1 MVVRWWLQAS
11 FRTDL
16 WECEKSKFLPMNA
29 IMFFIQQ
36 PNIEK
41 KMEEA
46 PDSAYEIGV
55 VIGSY
60 LPFVVLVIIAY
71 LIYNYNKKRRGES

>member
-1 MVVRWWLQAS
+1 MRVIS
-11 FRTDL
+11 F
-16 WECEKSKFLPMNA
+16 
-29 IMFFIQQ
+29 IVQQ
-36 PNIEK
+36 VDIEK

-60 LPFVVLVIIAY
+60 LPLVVLAGIAY
-71 LIYNYNKKRRGES
+71 AIYYYSKKKRGEE

>member
-1 MVVRWWLQAS
+1 MMKPIL
-11 FRTDL
+11 
-16 WECEKSKFLPMNA
+16 FLL
-29 IMFFIQQ
+29 QQ
-36 PNIEK
+36 PNIDK

-46 PDSAYEIGV
+46 PNSAYEIGV

-71 LIYNYNKKRRGES
+71 LIYHYNKKRRGSE

>member
-1 MVVRWWLQAS
+1 ML
-11 FRTDL
+11 
-16 WECEKSKFLPMNA
+16 
-29 IMFFIQQ
+29 FIQQ

-71 LIYNYNKKRRGES
+71 LIYNYNKKRRGSE

>member
-1 MVVRWWLQAS
+1 MMKAL
-11 FRTDL
+11 L
-16 WECEKSKFLPMNA
+16 FLL
-29 IMFFIQQ
+29 QQ

-46 PDSAYEIGV
+46 PNSAYEIGV

-71 LIYNYNKKRRGES
+71 LIYYYNKKKRGSD

>member
-1 MVVRWWLQAS
+1 MLKPI
-11 FRTDL
+11 L
-16 WECEKSKFLPMNA
+16 FL
-29 IMFFIQQ
+29 IQQ
-36 PNIEK
+36 PNIDK

-71 LIYNYNKKRRGES
+71 LIYHYNKKRRGSE

>member
-1 MVVRWWLQAS
+1 M
-11 FRTDL
+11 
-16 WECEKSKFLPMNA
+16 KFLSVLLL
-29 IMFFIQQ
+29 QQ
-36 PNIEK
+36 TDIEK

-60 LPFVVLVIIAY
+60 LPFVLLVIIAY
-71 LIYNYNKKRRGES
+71 VIYHYNKKRRGSE

>member
-1 MVVRWWLQAS
+1 MRAIL
-11 FRTDL
+11 L
-16 WECEKSKFLPMNA
+16 FL
-29 IMFFIQQ
+29 QQ

-46 PDSAYEIGV
+46 PNSAYEIGV

-71 LIYNYNKKRRGES
+71 VIYYYNKKRRGSE

>member
-1 MVVRWWLQAS
+1 MKVL
-11 FRTDL
+11 L
-16 WECEKSKFLPMNA
+16 FLV
-29 IMFFIQQ
+29 QQ
-36 PNIEK
+36 SNIEK

-60 LPFVVLVIIAY
+60 LPFVVLAAIAY
-71 LIYNYNKKRRGES
+71 AIFYYTKKNKGSE

>member
-1 MVVRWWLQAS
+1 MRTSLVWL
-11 FRTDL
+11 
-16 WECEKSKFLPMNA
+16 M
-29 IMFFIQQ
+29 QQ
-36 PNIEK
+36 LTIEK

-60 LPFVVLVIIAY
+60 LPFVVLAGIAY
-71 LIYNYNKKRRGES
+71 AIYYYNKKKRDSE

>member
-1 MVVRWWLQAS
+1 MMKPIL
-11 FRTDL
+11 
-16 WECEKSKFLPMNA
+16 FLL
-29 IMFFIQQ
+29 QQ
-36 PNIEK
+36 PDIER

-71 LIYNYNKKRRGES
+71 LIYHYNKKRIFWAGVRSDKRMRLSY

>member
-1 MVVRWWLQAS
+1 MN
-11 FRTDL
+11 T
-16 WECEKSKFLPMNA
+16 FLFY
-29 IMFFIQQ
+29 FFTQQ
-36 PNIEK
+36 PDIEK

-71 LIYNYNKKRRGES
+71 AIYYYNKKRRGSE

>member
-1 MVVRWWLQAS
+1 MKLL
-11 FRTDL
+11 F
-16 WECEKSKFLPMNA
+16 
-29 IMFFIQQ
+29 FFIQQ
-36 PNIEK
+36 SNIEK

-60 LPFVVLVIIAY
+60 LPFVVLAVIAY
-71 LIYNYNKKRRGES
+71 AIYQYNKKKRGSE

>member
-1 MVVRWWLQAS
+1 MKLL
-11 FRTDL
+11 F
-16 WECEKSKFLPMNA
+16 FL
-29 IMFFIQQ
+29 IQQ
-36 PNIEK
+36 SNIEK

-60 LPFVVLVIIAY
+60 LPFVVLAVIAY
-71 LIYNYNKKRRGES
+71 AIYHYTKKKRDSE

>member
-1 MVVRWWLQAS
+1 MKLI
-11 FRTDL
+11 T
-16 WECEKSKFLPMNA
+16 FLV
-29 IMFFIQQ
+29 QQ
-36 PNIEK
+36 PDIEK

-60 LPFVVLVIIAY
+60 LPFVILIGIAY
-71 LIYNYNKKRRGES
+71 AIYYYNKRKRGS